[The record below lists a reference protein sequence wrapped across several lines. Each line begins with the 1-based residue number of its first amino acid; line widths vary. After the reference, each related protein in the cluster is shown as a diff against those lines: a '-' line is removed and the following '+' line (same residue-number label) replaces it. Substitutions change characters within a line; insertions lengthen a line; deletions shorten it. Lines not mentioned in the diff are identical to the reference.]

1 VSDLFS
7 QLKARVDVNARRA
20 VGVYISELAEYRAV
34 WTSEAELAELMDF
47 AVLLRRRTAEL
58 SAADQPFSAADLEI
72 MTSVGRER
80 GHKGL
85 SLAAQQSVLVVHS
98 TLTLREVQEAAGP
111 KDNDKL
117 MRMLGWLSQQ
127 GTIAGRAFTHGFLDG
142 QKHVVPA
149 IMRVQLLADMLLADD
164 SAAPEVARGL
174 GLPMADRYVVT
185 VVRVAGEPIPSTG
198 GTRQDIIEILLK
210 SHQAPVTWHRP
221 EEFVALVPAASNGTG
236 SNGTGSTGS
245 SGNNGGNAGNPS
257 TEAADAATERA
268 LALARDFAEIVAR
281 PCAVGTATGAV
292 SALAAAVA
300 LARQVSAAA
309 PIEAVPSRAH
319 DVADVFVELGTA
331 GLPHVDQWL
340 RDVAGR
346 LSGGPALVT
355 TLDAYYRSDMNRLLT
370 AAALHI
376 HPRTLDYRLR
386 RVRELT
392 GIEPGSTHGVR
403 VLSTAVARMLA
414 GAWPD
419 LA

>member
-1 VSDLFS
+1 MSDLFD

-20 VGVYISELAEYRAV
+20 VDAYTSELAEYRTRWSNGPGRA
-34 WTSEAELAELMDF
+34 ALMDF

-58 SAADQPFSAADLEI
+58 AADDQPLSADDLEI
-72 MTSVGRER
+72 ISAVGRER
-80 GHKGL
+80 GEKGL
-85 SLAAQQSVLVVHS
+85 SLAAQQSVLVLHA
-98 TLTLREVQEAAGP
+98 TLTLREVQEVAGP
-111 KDNDKL
+111 KEHKNL

-127 GTIAGRAFTHGFLDG
+127 GTLAGRAFTHGFLDG
-142 QKHVVPA
+142 QRHIVPA
-149 IMRVQLLADMLLADD
+149 VMRLQLLADMLLAGD
-164 SAAPEVARGL
+164 SAAPELARGL
-174 GLPMADRYVVT
+174 GLCLAGRYVVT
-185 VVRVAGEPIPSTG
+185 VVRVAGEPIPSNG
-198 GTRQDIIEILLK
+198 GPREEIIEMLLK

-221 EEFVALVPAASNGTG
+221 EELVALVPNG
-236 SNGTGSTGS
+236 S
-245 SGNNGGNAGNPS
+245 AEPP
-257 TEAADAATERA
+257 DAATERA
-268 LALARDFAEIVAR
+268 LSLARDFAEIVAR

-292 SALAAAVA
+292 SALADTVA
-300 LARQVSAAA
+300 LARQVSLAA

-319 DVADVFVELGTA
+319 NVADVFVELGTA

-340 RDVAGR
+340 RDVARR
-346 LSGGPALVT
+346 LSGGPALMT

-370 AAALHI
+370 AASLHI

-414 GAWPD
+414 GAWSD